1 MTTDSK
7 DPVSRLRD
15 EGADH
20 KVDGSLLE
28 LGGLGADSGDLTE
41 GVQKV
46 ENISRL
52 WSTTG
57 LVIAWTGMILIA
69 VAVSLDGQTVYAY
82 QPYALSAFGAH
93 TMLAAIST
101 LQNIL

>member
-1 MTTDSK
+1 MSTEPK
-7 DPVSRLRD
+7 DPISHSRD
-15 EGADH
+15 KEAGHEADDSVR
-20 KVDGSLLE
+20 KGVK
-28 LGGLGADSGDLTE
+28 LGTGDDDLTE

-52 WSTTG
+52 WSNTG
-57 LVIAWTGMILIA
+57 LTIAWTGMILIA
-69 VAVSLDGQTVYAY
+69 IAVSLDGQTVSAY

-93 TMLAAIST
+93 SMLAAIST

>member
-1 MTTDSK
+1 MTIDST

-20 KVDGSLLE
+20 KADDSVLK
-28 LGGLGADSGDLTE
+28 LGGLGTDSGDLTE

-46 ENISRL
+46 EDISRL

-57 LVIAWTGMILIA
+57 LVIAWTGMMLIA
-69 VAVSLDGQTVYAY
+69 IAVSLDGQTVSAY
-82 QPYALSAFGAH
+82 QPYALSEFGAH
-93 TMLAAIST
+93 AMIAAIST